1 MENHKVVT
9 ICGLFHGKPSTLMQP
24 SKLATVDG
32 ADIPRKLSSVSSGEA
47 TPASDVGPFRFCQ
60 SPSEVKMD
68 GGLGTDPV

>member
-1 MENHKVVT
+1 
-9 ICGLFHGKPSTLMQP
+9 MQP

-32 ADIPRKLSSVSSGEA
+32 ADILRKLSSISSGDT

-60 SPSEVKMD
+60 SPSEAKVD